1 MVVVFVVVIVI
12 VVVVGGGGPDHL
24 HPLLTDCWFLSP
36 MPVIVMVTR
45 YSITSP
51 VPPLMWTGKPLSSC
65 NQRRCEGERL
75 ALPGFSSDSDITAV

>member
-1 MVVVFVVVIVI
+1 MVVVVVSVVVIVA

-24 HPLLTDCWFLSP
+24 HPLLTDSP